1 MLSFRVAGLQATSVM
16 ASKSGNTRFII
27 GAIGLVV
34 IKVLIPEKLYK
45 NLLSIVHEPAK
56 RKGRSIEG
64 ARA

>member
-45 NLLSIVHEPAK
+45 KLIKHST
-56 RKGRSIEG
+56 
-64 ARA
+64 